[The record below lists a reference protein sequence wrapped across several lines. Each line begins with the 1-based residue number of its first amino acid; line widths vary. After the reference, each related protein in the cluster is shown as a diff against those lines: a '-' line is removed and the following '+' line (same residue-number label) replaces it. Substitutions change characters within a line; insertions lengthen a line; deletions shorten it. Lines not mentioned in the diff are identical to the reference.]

1 MDITRFIST
10 HRKLLLV
17 GFLVLILIF
26 ITTFP
31 LYTQASQVRLLTI
44 LLIYVVLAVS
54 WALFSGTTG
63 YMSLA
68 PAAFFGLGIYTMA
81 LLQKEL
87 PFFLIIAIGGLVAF
101 IFALLI
107 GLVTLR
113 LRGIYFTIFTFGLV
127 IFMTEIIQYLETRL
141 WGQHGQNITPIDNET
156 LLYAMFVLV
165 VVTVLAIYLI
175 RRSRYGLA
183 LLSIGGNEE
192 AAEHMGINTTR
203 MKVFIFAISSFF
215 MGATGVIAAPSL
227 VYVNANIAFSL
238 FYSFMPIL
246 MAIFGGMGQIYG
258 PVIGALIFGYLEK
271 TLRAQL
277 FSYFMLAFG
286 IIMVAIILFLPNGIV
301 GLVPTLQDKLWGP
314 VPALRKERT
323 WKPTAAGILNILGGI
338 VQVIGSII
346 FFMFSRFL
354 AQFAGMEFIG
364 RFIGGLAG
372 LSTVVAIVL
381 IILGLVA
388 ILGGICALR
397 RSSWRLGLAGSICA
411 LLPSF
416 VFGIPAIILIIL
428 GKDEFEYVV
437 EGGQAEQHATT

>member
-1 MDITRFIST
+1 MDIPRFIST

-17 GFLVLILIF
+17 GFLVLILIL

-31 LYTQASQVRLLTI
+31 LYAQASHIRLLTT

-87 PFFLIIAIGGLVAF
+87 PFFLIIPIGGLVAF
-101 IFALLI
+101 AFALLI

-113 LRGIYFTIFTFGLV
+113 LRGIYFAIFTFGLV

-141 WGQHGQNITPIDNET
+141 WGQHGQHITPIDNET
-156 LLYAMFVLV
+156 LLYAMLVLV

-203 MKVFIFAISSFF
+203 TKVIIFAISSLF

-227 VYVNANIAFSL
+227 IYVNANIAFNP
-238 FYSFMPIL
+238 FYSFMPIF
-246 MAIFGGMGQIYG
+246 MAIFGGMQEIYG
-258 PVIGALIFGYLEK
+258 PIIGAVIFGYLEK

-277 FSYFMLAFG
+277 FSYFMLGFG
-286 IIMVAIILFLPNGIV
+286 IIMVVVILFLPNGIV
-301 GLVPTLQDKLWGP
+301 GLVPMLQKR
-314 VPALRKERT
+314 LRGLTARLTKGGRT
-323 WKPTAAGILNILGGI
+323 
-338 VQVIGSII
+338 
-346 FFMFSRFL
+346 
-354 AQFAGMEFIG
+354 
-364 RFIGGLAG
+364 
-372 LSTVVAIVL
+372 
-381 IILGLVA
+381 
-388 ILGGICALR
+388 
-397 RSSWRLGLAGSICA
+397 
-411 LLPSF
+411 
-416 VFGIPAIILIIL
+416 
-428 GKDEFEYVV
+428 
-437 EGGQAEQHATT
+437 EQHANT